1 MNQTKLIAI
10 AVLVLLVAA
19 CAKNRKA
26 EDTTASETVPT
37 TSSSDTRGVSSQDQ
51 LGGTALSAE
60 EQRNLDLLGQITI
73 YFDYDSSEIRSDFTQ
88 MIQAHARQLSANPT
102 MRVRLEGHADDR
114 GSREYNIAL
123 GERRAQAVRQALQ
136 LQGASSSQIS
146 TVSYGEERPVA
157 LGHDDSSWAKNRR
170 VELVYAN

>member
-1 MNQTKLIAI
+1 MNYMKLLTVV
-10 AVLVLLVAA
+10 VLVVVMAA
-19 CAKNRKA
+19 CAKNRKGEDATAGEPVPAA
-26 EDTTASETVPT
+26 ETGDTH
-37 TSSSDTRGVSSQDQ
+37 GLGSQTQ
-51 LGGTALSAE
+51 PGGMELTGDAARNAE
-60 EQRNLDLLGQITI
+60 LLRQITI

-88 MIQAHARQLSANPT
+88 MIQAHARQLAANPN

-136 LQGASSSQIS
+136 LQGASGTQLS

-157 LGHDDSSWAKNRR
+157 LGHDEGSWAKNRR